1 MKYQQLGSVGLF
13 VSRIALGASTFGGA
27 NHPLYRV
34 VGGLDQVAVDR
45 IVGIALDAGINLF
58 DTADIYAE
66 GESETMLARALGAR
80 RNDVLV
86 ATKVGNRNGVGAN
99 DVGHSRVHLRTAID
113 ASLRRL
119 GTDRIDLLQLHAHDP
134 LNPFE
139 DTLRTLDDAVRAGK
153 VRYIGCSNLFAWQIV
168 KARAISAAQGL
179 EKFAAVQA
187 YYSVVGRDIE
197 REIIP
202 AVVDQQI
209 GLLSWCPLAGG
220 LLTGKF
226 GRSRKPADASRR
238 LTFDFPPVAIE
249 RAYDVIDVLETVA
262 ARHGATVAQ
271 IALAWQLR
279 QPAVTSA
286 IVGARS
292 AEQLAENVKAIAI
305 ELPQEDLQ
313 QIDAVSRLPSEYP
326 QWYHDLSLGRRPG
339 EARGLGRNLGK

>member
-34 VGGLDQVAVDR
+34 VGGLDQAVVDR

-99 DVGHSRVHLRTAID
+99 AVGHSRVHLRTAID

-119 GTDRIDLLQLHAHDP
+119 ATDRIDLLQLHAHDP
-134 LNPFE
+134 LNPFD
-139 DTLRTLDDAVRAGK
+139 DTLRTLDDAVRTGK

-168 KARAISAAQGL
+168 KARAISTAQGL

-187 YYSVVGRDIE
+187 YYSVAGRDIE

-226 GRSRKPADASRR
+226 TRSRKPADASRR

-249 RAYDVIDVLETVA
+249 RAYDVIDVLEAVA

-271 IALAWQLR
+271 VALAWQCR

-292 AEQLAENVKAIAI
+292 AEQLAENVKAIEI
-305 ELPQEDLQ
+305 ELLQEDLQ

-339 EARGLGRNLGK
+339 EVRGLGRNLGK